1 MIIVKKINENEQ
13 QVIVSE
19 DGIIQEI
26 NINKFLTIPK
36 IDDVVTIQ
44 QSVDGPSKYVII
56 NSILESTRMSP
67 KSKLVAGLLGIFLG
81 GLGIH
86 NFYIGRTGKGVVQLL
101 LGIFGWLVLL
111 GWIAN
116 VWGLIEGILI
126 LTSTIG
132 SNWHKDAQ
140 GLDLQ
145 D

>member
-1 MIIVKKINENEQ
+1 MIIVNKFSEDEQHVIIN
-13 QVIVSE
+13 E
-19 DGIIQEI
+19 DGIVHKI
-26 NINKFLTIPK
+26 NINQFLTVPK
-36 IDDVVTIQ
+36 KYDVITIQ

-81 GLGIH
+81 GFGIH